1 MRLPHT
7 ALNTGRKQR
16 HLRILDRL
24 EDYIIDAIERSLNN
38 PTEVEIVGPLIA
50 CANGVKRHVDSAD
63 VFDPWSAFY
72 VVHNDDCVVWG
83 NKGALHICP
92 REGERFELNINRQHG
107 VQVPRRKGH
116 QVFVAMLAD
125 GTTRREAQM
134 KLSAMLRNY
143 GFA

>member
-1 MRLPHT
+1 MLVRAVGHSV
-7 ALNTGRKQR
+7 R
-16 HLRILDRL
+16 HRRILARL
-24 EDYIIDAIERSLNN
+24 EDHIIDAIKRTLNN

-50 CANGVKRHVDSAD
+50 CANGVKRHVDPAD

-83 NKGALHICP
+83 NRGDLRICP
-92 REGERFELNINRQHG
+92 KEGERFELNINRQHG
-107 VQVPRRKGH
+107 VQVLRRKGH

-125 GTTRREAQM
+125 GKTRREAKM
-134 KLSAMLRNY
+134 KLSAMLKDY